1 MKSSLSMLALVAAA
15 VTLATPAHA
24 QNYPWCAIYS
34 GAPRAEERIVVLSAT
49 SSAWRRPAAWAAF
62 VTGTHNSC
70 RRPAPIRNCA
80 TIRTDG
86 FAAAEKYRLQA
97 QDYQTGAS
105 AGEASSKTSAR
116 GDTLSTT
123 PHQLQSKLG
132 NTEPRLSFEAVR
144 LDCICKPQN
153 GQCGCGALASMRPTM
168 GLHG

>member
-15 VTLATPAHA
+15 LTLATPAHA
-24 QNYPWCAIYS
+24 QNYPQCAIYS
-34 GAPRAEERIVVLSAT
+34 GGAAGGGTNCGFVSYEQCMAT
-49 SSAWRRPAAWAAF
+49 ASGLGSFCYRD
-62 VTGTHNSC
+62 TQYSC
-70 RRPAPIRNCA
+70 RRRNGA

-86 FAAAEKYRLQA
+86 FAAAEKYRLRA
-97 QDYQTGAS
+97 QDCQTDAS

-132 NTEPRLSFEAVR
+132 KTEPRLSFEAVR

-153 GQCGCGALASMRPTM
+153 GQCGCGASASMRPTM